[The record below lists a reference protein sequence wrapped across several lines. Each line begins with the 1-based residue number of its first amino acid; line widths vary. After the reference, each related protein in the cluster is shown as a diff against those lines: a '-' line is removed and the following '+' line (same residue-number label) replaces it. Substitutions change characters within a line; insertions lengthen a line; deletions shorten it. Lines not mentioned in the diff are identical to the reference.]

1 MEFGNNILKNE
12 SAYYELKNASISNG
26 ILTIRPGGSAKCTID
41 SDYIVRATEYF
52 LVNMIVDPFTDNY
65 NPKAQARIHFVSSD
79 EQSCYNYSLF
89 PVENNTGVYSQQIK
103 LKAGEYKEFT
113 FEITSKEQ
121 IRFLVWELC
130 PEAADEDIK
139 TVIEGVEQS
148 LPKLLYDYN
157 TWPLY
162 VEQDERT
169 IALIT
174 FRLLDHTDLQGHFQL
189 TYVASEATTLT
200 LRFKDNEATE
210 LFSPLLYDLHAGRG
224 SVGVPHAYLER
235 LAGIHSLIVTAQV
248 SSGTLA
254 IETRGVLFTIDGGYL
269 AERMLDVGADMQDI
283 SIRQLSEDNGPD
295 EIWIVDIEKDEGL
308 VRKRKYDPK
317 ATIGFE
323 PVLSLGYAREAAI
336 EFDGKW
342 VLRANSENYTLET
355 GENPWVF
362 WIDKDY
368 YLQAQIGDDEST
380 KVTLE
385 RFATCI
391 HTCRGYKSE
400 LYPEQDQGIIL
411 VFIKNA
417 QAYYVQYQ
425 YNKTTQTYRWGD
437 VTELDSSLTDVSYIT
452 VNRLND
458 YRVQIT
464 VKHATGV
471 KTYISD
477 RTYVNQAFLPETM
490 FISGYRYM
498 PMAYY
503 PADYDIT
510 PRVIEQSYTN
520 KSSFTDDTVFSD
532 DVACVLRFVIDKE
545 LYLEY
550 CEITDAISF
559 NNSIPDYDEETGKAY
574 VNSITYKVNEQK
586 HTTEFTISLNLL
598 PRKLI
603 TEVYIN
609 KVTNYGVQ
617 EKVSG
622 YGYIIMPTTT
632 VTFDTTHYIGTPMQ
646 KETFNIKMPKSTT
659 IVVTPVNKQK
669 EEIEET
675 FTIKIP
681 KVTNLNWQKIKPI
694 KSAFNETMSIK
705 GPVNVSITYTATT
718 DYPI

>member
-65 NPKAQARIHFVSSD
+65 NPKAQTKIHFVSAD
-79 EQSCYNYSLF
+79 EKSCYNYSLF
-89 PVENNTGVYSQQIK
+89 PVESTNGVYSQQIK
-103 LKAGEYKEFT
+103 LKAGEYKSFT
-113 FEITSKEQ
+113 FEISSKET

-130 PEAADEDIK
+130 PEAADENIK

-148 LPKLLYDYN
+148 LPKLLHDYN
-157 TWPLY
+157 MWPLH
-162 VEQDERT
+162 VDQDERT

-248 SSGTLA
+248 THGSLA

-295 EIWIVDIEKDEGL
+295 EIWVVGIEKNECL

-317 ATIGFE
+317 ATVGFE

-336 EFDGKW
+336 EFDGRW
-342 VLRANSENYTLET
+342 VLRASSENYTLET
-355 GENPWVF
+355 EEYPWVF

-368 YLQAQIGDDEST
+368 YLQAQIGNDKST
-380 KVTLE
+380 RVTLE

-411 VFIKNA
+411 VFIKNG

-425 YNKTTQTYRWGD
+425 YNKIAQAYKWSE
-437 VTELDSSLTDVSYIT
+437 VIELDSSLHAVSYIT

-490 FISGYRYM
+490 LLPTIQHLPFAFYPYNLDLQPQIIS
-498 PMAYY
+498 
-503 PADYDIT
+503 
-510 PRVIEQSYTN
+510 QSYTILNDNISDGSVAQLYFKLN
-520 KSSFTDDTVFSD
+520 KIVFLD
-532 DVACVLRFVIDKE
+532 NVFIE
-545 LYLEY
+545 
-550 CEITDAISF
+550 DAITF
-559 NNSIPDYDEETGKAY
+559 NNSIPEYDEQTGKAY
-574 VNSITYKVNEQK
+574 VNSITYSTDNEGN
-586 HTTEFTISLNLL
+586 TEIFIRLNLL
-598 PRKLI
+598 PTKLI
-603 TEVYIN
+603 TEVYFN
-609 KVTNYGVQ
+609 AYNNYGIQ
-617 EKVSG
+617 EKVLN
-622 YGYIIMPTTT
+622 YGYI
-632 VTFDTTHYIGTPMQ
+632 VF
-646 KETFNIKMPKSTT
+646 
-659 IVVTPVNKQK
+659 
-669 EEIEET
+669 
-675 FTIKIP
+675 P
-681 KVTNLNWQKIKPI
+681 KVTVTYDSTNYITSPMQQDTIILKKLNSISVALNKIKSKEVIIKDDIRLPKLSNFNVQYIKVI
-694 KSAFNETMSIK
+694 KSQNIYEDVLMLPQVA
-705 GPVNVSITYTATT
+705 VSVKIAATT
-718 DYPI
+718 DQPI

>member
-26 ILTIRPGGSAKCTID
+26 ILTIRPGGSAKCTIN

-65 NPKAQARIHFVSSD
+65 NPKAQTKIHFVSSD
-79 EQSCYNYSLF
+79 EKSCYNYSLF
-89 PVENNTGVYSQQIK
+89 PVESTNGVYSQQIK
-103 LKAGEYKEFT
+103 LKAGEYKDFT
-113 FEITSKEQ
+113 FEISSKET

-130 PEAADEDIK
+130 PEAADENIK
-139 TVIEGVEQS
+139 TVIAGVEQS

-157 TWPLY
+157 TWPLH

-174 FRLLDHTDLQGHFQL
+174 FRLLNQTDLQGHFQL
-189 TYVASEATTLT
+189 TYVASEPTTLT
-200 LRFKDNEATE
+200 LRFKDNETTE
-210 LFSPLLYDLHAGRG
+210 LFSPLMYDLHAGRG

-248 SSGTLA
+248 TNGSLA
-254 IETRGVLFTIDGGYL
+254 IETRGILFTIDGGYL
-269 AERMLDVGADMQDI
+269 AERMLDIGADMQDI

-295 EIWIVDIEKDEGL
+295 EIWIVGLEKDEAL
-308 VRKRKYDPK
+308 VRKRKYDLK
-317 ATIGFE
+317 ATVGFE

-336 EFDGKW
+336 EFDGRW

-355 GENPWVF
+355 EENPWLF
-362 WIDKDY
+362 WIDKEY
-368 YLQAQIGDDEST
+368 YLHAQIGNDEST
-380 KVTLE
+380 RVTLE
-385 RFATCI
+385 RFVTCI

-411 VFIKNA
+411 TFIKNK

-425 YNKTTQTYRWGD
+425 YNKTTQTYRWGY

-490 FISGYRYM
+490 FISDYRHM

-510 PRVIEQSYTN
+510 PRILEQSYVN
-520 KSSFTDDTVFSD
+520 KSEFTDDTTFSD
-532 DVACVLRFVIDKE
+532 DIACILQFVIDKE

-559 NNSIPDYDEETGKAY
+559 NASIPDYDEETGKSY
-574 VNSITYKVNEQK
+574 VNNITYKVDEQK
-586 HTTEFTISLNLL
+586 HTTQFTIGLNLL

-609 KVTNYGVQ
+609 KMINYGVQ
-617 EKVSG
+617 EKVSN
-622 YGYIIMPTTT
+622 YGYIVMPTTT
-632 VTFDTTHYIGTPMQ
+632 VTFDTTNYISTPMQ
-646 KETFNIKMPKSTT
+646 KETFSIKIPKNVT
-659 IVVTPVNKQK
+659 IMVTPVNKQK
-669 EEIEET
+669 EIAEET
-675 FTIKIP
+675 FIIKLP
-681 KVTNLNWQKIKPI
+681 KTTQLNWQKVKPI
-694 KSAFNETMSIK
+694 KTSFNENMNIK
-705 GPVNVSITYTATT
+705 GPASISITYTATT